1 MTTSRR
7 TTTVLL
13 GPLLAAGLL
22 TGLLT
27 GCVEGADAET
37 DLANTS
43 AAGSAARPP
52 AGFLAPGTTSLREG
66 RGPGRLVLAGV
77 RVSDHD
83 GFDRVV
89 FRYRGRGLPGWA
101 VEHVRRAR
109 LEGSGR
115 SVRLDGEAVLQ
126 VFSSG
131 QTWPARGYYSGPRRL
146 DPSTDGRLA
155 EVYVA
160 GTFEG
165 STQFFLGVDDGPA
178 PFRVTRRSS
187 PPRLV
192 VDVADR
198 G

>member
-1 MTTSRR
+1 MGS
-7 TTTVLL
+7 V
-13 GPLLAAGLL
+13 LAAGLL
-22 TGLLT
+22 TGVLT
-27 GCVEGADAET
+27 GSVEGADAGD
-37 DLANTS
+37 DLATAS
-43 AAGSAARPP
+43 ATTSAARPP
-52 AGFLAPGTTSLREG
+52 AGFVPPGRRSLGEG
-66 RGPGRLVLAGV
+66 RGPGRMVFTGV

-89 FRYRGRGLPGWA
+89 FRFRGRGLPGWA

-115 SVRLDGEAVLQ
+115 SVRLGGEAVLQ

>member
-13 GPLLAAGLL
+13 GTVLAAGLF
-22 TGLLT
+22 T
-27 GCVEGADAET
+27 GCVEGADADD
-37 DLANTS
+37 DLGRAAAASS
-43 AAGSAARPP
+43 ASRAP
-52 AGFLAPGTTSLREG
+52 AGFVPPGRRSLGEG
-66 RGPGRLVLAGV
+66 RGPGRLVLTGV

-89 FRYRGRGLPGWA
+89 LRYRGRGLPGWA

-131 QTWPARGYYSGPRRL
+131 QTWPARGYYAGPRRV

-178 PFRVTRRSS
+178 PFRVTRRTS